1 VRTNA
6 IDGVQL
12 IAHTTHGNRLTIGDH
27 LQCTTAKS
35 IQRPD
40 TNKTHRDYY
49 GCMRAIG
56 LLVTLGT
63 AAAVITMSAQAP
75 RIDSRAKAV
84 DPALTTRPDLRIDA
98 STVLIP
104 VSVSDSLG
112 RPVAGLEKKHFRI
125 RDNKEPQTIESFT
138 MDDGPVALGLVFD
151 TSSSMGR
158 NLAAAR
164 RAAALFVGMANPGD
178 QFLLVEFDSKP
189 RMTVPLTDDL
199 AHIKY
204 ELTFNQSRGSTAM
217 IDGVYMAMNEIKKS
231 KAERKALILV
241 SDGDDNNSRYS
252 PGELRTVLQES
263 EVLIYSVGMFGG
275 DAVNPQL
282 MRGIA
287 EETGG
292 RLFVNNNGLPD
303 IAAKISV
310 DLRNRYIMGYRP
322 TNPARDGLYHKVEVD
337 LVPPR
342 GLGKLKWY
350 WRRGYYAPTE

>member
-1 VRTNA
+1 MLLRTILA
-6 IDGVQL
+6 
-12 IAHTTHGNRLTIGDH
+12 
-27 LQCTTAKS
+27 TTAAIATVAVALVAQAPS
-35 IQRPD
+35 IESRQKAKAAPLQRPD
-40 TNKTHRDYY
+40 
-49 GCMRAIG
+49 
-56 LLVTLGT
+56 V
-63 AAAVITMSAQAP
+63 
-75 RIDSRAKAV
+75 RIDSS
-84 DPALTTRPDLRIDA
+84 L
-98 STVLIP
+98 VLIP
-104 VSVSDSLG
+104 VSVSDPLG

-125 RDNKEPQTIESFT
+125 LDNKEAQTITTFS

-151 TSSSMGR
+151 TSSSMSR

-178 QFLLVEFDSKP
+178 QFLLVEFDSTP
-189 RMTVPLTDDL
+189 RMTVPLTEDL

-241 SDGDDNNSRYS
+241 SDGDDNSSRYS
-252 PGELRTVLQES
+252 PGELKTVLQES
-263 EVLIYSVGMFGG
+263 EVLIYSVGMFG
-275 DAVNPQL
+275 DDPSATNPGL
-282 MRGIA
+282 MRGIS

-292 RLFVNNNGLPD
+292 RMFVANSGLPD

-310 DLRNRYIMGYRP
+310 DLRNRYLVGYNP
-322 TNPARDGLYHKVEVD
+322 TNPARDGLYHKVEVEMT
-337 LVPPR
+337 PPR

>member
-1 VRTNA
+1 MRA
-6 IDGVQL
+6 IPAVL
-12 IAHTTHGNRLTIGDH
+12 AIAAAAVLAQGPQVSIESR
-27 LQCTTAKS
+27 QKAKVDEL
-35 IQRPD
+35 QRPD
-40 TNKTHRDYY
+40 
-49 GCMRAIG
+49 
-56 LLVTLGT
+56 V
-63 AAAVITMSAQAP
+63 
-75 RIDSRAKAV
+75 
-84 DPALTTRPDLRIDA
+84 RIDA
-98 STVLIP
+98 NLVLIP
-104 VSVSDSLG
+104 VSVSDQIG

-125 RDNKEPQTIESFT
+125 LDNKEPQTIATFS

-164 RAAALFVGMANPGD
+164 RAAAMFVGMANPGD
-178 QFLLVEFDSKP
+178 QFLLVEFDSAP
-189 RMTVPLTDDL
+189 RMTVPLTEDL

-252 PGELRTVLQES
+252 PGELKTVLQES
-263 EVLIYSVGMFGG
+263 EVLIYSVGLFG
-275 DAVNPQL
+275 DAANPPL

-292 RLFVNNNGLPD
+292 RLFVANSGLPE

-310 DLRNRYIMGYRP
+310 DLRNRYLIGYSP
-322 TNPARDGLYHKVEVD
+322 TNPARDGLYHKVEVEMA
-337 LVPPR
+337 PPR

>member
-1 VRTNA
+1 MQSRIIPAVLAAAAAALLAQGPQVSIESR
-6 IDGVQL
+6 QK
-12 IAHTTHGNRLTIGDH
+12 
-27 LQCTTAKS
+27 AKADDV
-35 IQRPD
+35 QRPD
-40 TNKTHRDYY
+40 
-49 GCMRAIG
+49 
-56 LLVTLGT
+56 V
-63 AAAVITMSAQAP
+63 
-75 RIDSRAKAV
+75 RIDSS
-84 DPALTTRPDLRIDA
+84 L
-98 STVLIP
+98 VLIP
-104 VSVSDSLG
+104 VSVSDQLG

-125 RDNKEPQTIESFT
+125 IDNKEPQTISTFS

-151 TSSSMGR
+151 TSSSMSR

-178 QFLLVEFDSKP
+178 QFLLVEFDSAP
-189 RMTVPLTDDL
+189 RMTVPLTEDL

-263 EVLIYSVGMFGG
+263 EVLIYSVGMFAG
-275 DAVNPQL
+275 DPTFTNPGL
-282 MRGIA
+282 MRGIS

-292 RLFVNNNGLPD
+292 RMFVANSGLPD
-303 IAAKISV
+303 IAAKISI
-310 DLRNRYIMGYRP
+310 DLRNRYLIGYNP
-322 TNPARDGLYHKVEVD
+322 TNPARDGLYHKVEVEMA
-337 LVPPR
+337 PPR

>member
-1 VRTNA
+1 MQLRYIPAVVAALAAAMLAQTPQVS
-6 IDGVQL
+6 IDPRQK
-12 IAHTTHGNRLTIGDH
+12 
-27 LQCTTAKS
+27 AKTDDL
-35 IQRPD
+35 QRPD
-40 TNKTHRDYY
+40 
-49 GCMRAIG
+49 
-56 LLVTLGT
+56 V
-63 AAAVITMSAQAP
+63 
-75 RIDSRAKAV
+75 RIDSS
-84 DPALTTRPDLRIDA
+84 L
-98 STVLIP
+98 VLIP
-104 VSVSDSLG
+104 VSVSDQVG

-125 RDNKEPQTIESFT
+125 IDNKEPQTIATFS

-151 TSSSMGR
+151 TSSSMSR

-178 QFLLVEFDSKP
+178 QFLLVEFDSTP
-189 RMTVPLTDDL
+189 RMTVPLTEDL

-241 SDGDDNNSRYS
+241 SDGDDNSSRYS

-275 DAVNPQL
+275 DPSMTNPGL
-282 MRGIA
+282 MRGIS

-292 RLFVNNNGLPD
+292 RMFVANSGLPD
-303 IAAKISV
+303 IAAKISI
-310 DLRNRYIMGYRP
+310 DLRNRYLIGYSP
-322 TNPARDGLYHKVEVD
+322 TNPARDGLYHKVDVEMT
-337 LVPPR
+337 PPR